1 MAKILCID
9 DEEPGLQIRKRLLES
24 AGHSVVSARS
34 GKEGIRLF
42 QEQPVDAVVLDYWMP
57 DMKGLAVAEE
67 LKRINPKTPVIM
79 LSAFSSILDEGI
91 GKIDAWL
98 TKGEINPRD
107 LLTMLDGLLNR
118 NLNSRRAP

>member
-1 MAKILCID
+1 MATILCID

-34 GKEGIRLF
+34 GKEGIRIF
-42 QEQPVDAVVLDYWMP
+42 QEQPVDAVLLDYWMP

-67 LKRINPKTPVIM
+67 LKRINAKTPIIM
-79 LSAFSSILDEGI
+79 LSAYSSILDEGI
-91 GKIDAWL
+91 GKVDAWL

-107 LLTMLDGLLNR
+107 LLTMLNELVNR